1 VTIEHAATHATQL
14 RNGPDDA
21 SAHRVRRSPAPL
33 GARLKVIAPTR
44 PDRDALLRYLTSL
57 DANLSGRWTSPEYAD
72 PLVTLRDAVHASVAV
87 VAEDGALLQWLDA
100 WKNVTLPVYFEAQ
113 DAAWLTHRR
122 ARGILAALG
131 SSVDVFKGRTVGQLS
146 LIDARLAGFV
156 KSMLVEPELLVL
168 DCLFE
173 GLGYEEQRRAAA
185 FIELFRNRYPLRRIL
200 YLGLFE
206 PDPAMLAGFVP
217 LIQLGKS

>member
-1 VTIEHAATHATQL
+1 MHATQI

-21 SAHRVRRSPAPL
+21 NARLPGHSAIRL

-57 DANLSGRWTSPEYAD
+57 DANLSGCWTPPEIAR
-72 PLVTLRDAVHASVAV
+72 PLEVLRDAVHASVAV

-113 DAAWLTHRR
+113 DGTWLTHRR

-131 SSVDVFKGRTVGQLS
+131 SSLDTFKGRAVGQLS
-146 LIDARLAGFV
+146 LFDARLAGFV

-185 FIELFRNRYPLRRIL
+185 FIDLFRNRYPLRRVL